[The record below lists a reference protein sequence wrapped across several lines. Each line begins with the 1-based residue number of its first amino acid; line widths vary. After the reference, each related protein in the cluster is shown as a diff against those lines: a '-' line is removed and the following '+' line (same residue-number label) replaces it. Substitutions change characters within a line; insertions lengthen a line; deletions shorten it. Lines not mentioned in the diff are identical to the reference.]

1 MALICLWMEKNK
13 FGGLTLLNL
22 QTYYKN
28 TVIKTRSSYRVA
40 AEIIQLGT
48 MRLYVQSLALL
59 SRLRSGISMSC
70 GVGHRGSSD
79 PVLLW
84 LWCGQAAT
92 ALIGPLAWEPPYAA
106 GAALKKQKTKNKQ
119 TKNQKKQMYLR
130 EYTGIQ

>member
-1 MALICLWMEKNK
+1 
-13 FGGLTLLNL
+13 
-22 QTYYKN
+22 
-28 TVIKTRSSYRVA
+28 
-40 AEIIQLGT
+40 

-92 ALIGPLAWEPPYAA
+92 ALIGSLAWEPPYAA
-106 GAALKKQKTKNKQ
+106 GAAQKSKKKQKKIRHCHQ
-119 TKNQKKQMYLR
+119 LWCSLQMQIR
-130 EYTGIQ
+130 FCVAVV